1 MEQFLFRTDLAIEEK
16 ESFPEDRVEISG
28 VKLRE
33 ETDDTGTIKLTTV
46 EIVNEH
52 GAKAMRKPMGRYIT
66 LEFEKDAL
74 GDVKKERQIIK
85 YTRRIIQVI
94 VSSLEKKEK
103 RSFQT
108 FLFSGLGN
116 RFATPDAL
124 GPYVLEK
131 ITMNRHIEKEFG
143 YSEEHDGKL
152 FCGIAPGVMSQ
163 TGMESSEIIKGV
175 AGQIKPDLLFVIDSL
190 ASTSVNRLCSTI
202 QVTDTGISPGAGIG
216 NNRKQ
221 INKESIGIPV
231 VAIGVPTVV
240 EAGTIVYE
248 VLKETFQK
256 EGYSEEEI
264 ESLSSHF
271 SNEKLFS
278 LFVTPKEIDDEIR
291 QIGMILANALQDF

>member
-1 MEQFLFRTDLAIEEK
+1 MEQFYNRTDLAIEVK
-16 ESFPEDRVEISG
+16 ESFPEDQVEIRG

-33 ETDDTGTIKLTTV
+33 ETDDTGDIKLTTV

-52 GAKAMRKPMGRYIT
+52 GAAAMKKPMGMYIT

-74 GDVKKERQIIK
+74 GDNEKERQIVKYIK
-85 YTRRIIQVI
+85 RIIKVM
-94 VSSLEKKEK
+94 VASLEKKEK
-103 RSFQT
+103 HTFQT

-143 YSEEHDGKL
+143 YSMEHDGKL

-175 AGQIKPDLLFVIDSL
+175 VGQIQPDVLLVIDSL
-190 ASTSVNRLCSTI
+190 ASTSINRLCSTI

-221 INKESIGIPV
+221 INKDSIGIPV
-231 VAIGVPTVV
+231 IAIGVPTVV

-248 VLKETFQK
+248 VLRETFLK
-256 EGYSEEEI
+256 EGYKEEEI
-264 ESLSSHF
+264 DTLIGHF
-271 SNEKLFS
+271 SNEKLYP
-278 LFVTPKEIDDEIR
+278 LFVTPKEIDDEIK
-291 QIGMILANALQDF
+291 QIGRILSNALQEF

>member
-1 MEQFLFRTDLAIEEK
+1 MEQFLYRTDLAIEEK

-33 ETDDTGTIKLTTV
+33 ETDETGTIKLTTV
-46 EIVNEH
+46 EIMNEH

-74 GDVKKERQIIK
+74 GDAKKERQIIK
-85 YTRRIIQVI
+85 YTKRIIQVI
-94 VSSLEKKEK
+94 VSSLEKREK
-103 RSFQT
+103 CSFHT

-143 YSEEHDGKL
+143 YSREHDGKL

-175 AGQIKPDLLFVIDSL
+175 AAQIKPDLLFVIDSL

-271 SNEKLFS
+271 ANEKLYS

>member
-1 MEQFLFRTDLAIEEK
+1 MKQFFCRTDLAIEVK
-16 ESFPEDRVEISG
+16 ESFPEDQVEISG

-33 ETDDTGTIKLTTV
+33 EKDETGVLKLTTV
-46 EIVNEH
+46 EIVNEQ
-52 GAKAMRKPMGRYIT
+52 GAKAMKKPIGRYIT
-66 LEFEKDAL
+66 LEFAKDAL
-74 GDVKKERQIIK
+74 GDERKERQIIK
-85 YTRRIIQVI
+85 YMKKIIQV
-94 VSSLEKKEK
+94 VVGSLEKREK
-103 RSFQT
+103 HPFQT

-143 YSEEHDGKL
+143 CSMEHHGKL
-152 FCGIAPGVMSQ
+152 FCGLTPGVMSQ

-175 AGQIKPDLLFVIDSL
+175 VSQIHPDLLFVIDSL
-190 ASTSVNRLCSTI
+190 ASSSVNRLCSTI

-221 INKESIGIPV
+221 INRFSVGIPV

-248 VLKETFQK
+248 ALRETFSK
-256 EGYSEEEI
+256 EGYGEEEI
-264 ESLSSHF
+264 EKLIPYF
-271 SNEKLFS
+271 SNEKLYS
-278 LFVTPKEIDDEIR
+278 LFVTPKEIDDEIK
-291 QIGMILANALQDF
+291 QIGKILAEALQDF